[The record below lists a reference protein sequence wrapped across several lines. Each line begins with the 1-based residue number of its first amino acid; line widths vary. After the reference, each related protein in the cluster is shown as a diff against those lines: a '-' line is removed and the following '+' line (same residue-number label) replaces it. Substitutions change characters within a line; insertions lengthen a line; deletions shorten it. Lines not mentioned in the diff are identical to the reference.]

1 MKRQTVRP
9 RLIGGAA
16 WRDIPANIALIDGTG
31 PKETLDAMVRAVM
44 RAPCNTAV
52 AQGIGSVPGELRD
65 LVHDLR
71 ARDLLASAKS
81 LKSASPEALRGFL
94 RGYFNDL
101 ASRIGA
107 DERQT
112 HLIGQWLNQ
121 VDAVKD
127 AAMSAL
133 PGYTVQIE
141 LQGDGLA
148 VPAGRTGYHLD
159 NGKAPVRVR
168 DSIEACPLFNTS
180 ARLVCVFD
188 GPGTVLVDTE
198 EVGYRSMPSGEPT
211 LRRHELIASSI
222 KAPVDWITP
231 RWSWTLLT
239 SEYYPHPP
247 VAHASGYDPAG
258 PAKQTKRA
266 AVIFYMDPGDPGP

>member
-9 RLIGGAA
+9 RLIGRAA
-16 WRDIPANIALIDGTG
+16 WRDLPANIALIDGTG
-31 PKETLDAMVRAVM
+31 PKETLDTMVRAVM
-44 RAPCNTAV
+44 RAPCNAAV

-71 ARDLLASAKS
+71 SRDLLVSAKS

-94 RGYFNDL
+94 HGYFNAL

-107 DERQT
+107 DERQA
-112 HLIGQWLNQ
+112 HLIGLWRDQ
-121 VDAVKD
+121 VDTVKD

-141 LQGDGLA
+141 FQGDGLA
-148 VPAGRTGYHLD
+148 VPADRTGYHLD
-159 NGKAPVRVR
+159 EGRAPVRGG
-168 DSIEACPLFNTS
+168 DYSEARPLFNTS

-188 GPGTVLVDTE
+188 GPGTILLDTG
-198 EVGYRSMPSGEPT
+198 EVGYRSMPSGNPA
-211 LRRHELIASSI
+211 LRRYELIASSI
-222 KAPVDWITP
+222 NTPADWVTP

-239 SEYYPHPP
+239 SEYYLQAPI
-247 VAHASGYDPAG
+247 VHATGYDPAAPG
-258 PAKQTKRA
+258 KQIKRA
-266 AVIFYMDPGDPGP
+266 AVIFYMDPVIAGP